1 MMSHD
6 EFAALK
12 QDIAANGLRIPVL
25 LYENKI
31 LDGRNRY
38 AACREVGVKA
48 DTIQY
53 VGNDPVGHVISLNL
67 MRRHLNTSQR
77 AMISLKIAHY
87 KNGGI
92 RVGQN
97 TLASQTANLPTEAS
111 QLEVAKLLQ
120 ISPRIIRSA
129 INLQKK
135 AAHELIEMVEN
146 GTLTINAAQTIAA
159 LANHKQAVVIA
170 RIAAAHDSDDE
181 FPSLQKL
188 LAGQG
193 DNDRYTPAIVIDAVR
208 HVLGTID
215 LDPASCAVANQTVQA
230 LKYYTIQDDGLKQ
243 AWYGKVFLNPPYIQP
258 QLILFAEKLVGEYEA
273 GNVTEAILLTHNWTE
288 ALWWHQ
294 VVKLASAVCFSLDKL
309 PFLDAAG
316 KRERPSNHGQ
326 TFVYIGAWP
335 DKFAQ
340 TFEQF
345 GTILFC
351 KPS

>member
-1 MMSHD
+1 MSDQLDQLDQYEHHEIANFFPMMSQD

-12 QDIAANGLRIPVL
+12 QDIAANGLRTLVL

-53 VGNDPVGHVISLNL
+53 QGSDPVGHVISLNL

-135 AAHELIEMVEN
+135 GLFWLWRDELN
-146 GTLTINAAQTIAA
+146 
-159 LANHKQAVVIA
+159 
-170 RIAAAHDSDDE
+170 
-181 FPSLQKL
+181 
-188 LAGQG
+188 
-193 DNDRYTPAIVIDAVR
+193 
-208 HVLGTID
+208 
-215 LDPASCAVANQTVQA
+215 
-230 LKYYTIQDDGLKQ
+230 
-243 AWYGKVFLNPPYIQP
+243 
-258 QLILFAEKLVGEYEA
+258 
-273 GNVTEAILLTHNWTE
+273 
-288 ALWWHQ
+288 
-294 VVKLASAVCFSLDKL
+294 
-309 PFLDAAG
+309 
-316 KRERPSNHGQ
+316 
-326 TFVYIGAWP
+326 
-335 DKFAQ
+335 
-340 TFEQF
+340 
-345 GTILFC
+345 
-351 KPS
+351 